1 MPKGIGA
8 YLTLLVEK
16 NCSIPLI
23 HLFTPVLKPH
33 CLKYYDI
40 IKSIHPE
47 EVPQK
52 IVLAIPTLH
61 FHVCFRITAEH
72 SEIDT

>member
-1 MPKGIGA
+1 M
-8 YLTLLVEK
+8 
-16 NCSIPLI
+16 PLI
-23 HLFTPVLKPH
+23 HLFIPVLKPH
-33 CLKYYDI
+33 FLKYYDF

-61 FHVCFRITAEH
+61 FHICFRITAEH
-72 SEIDT
+72 SEIDI